1 MSNHSAKEL
10 PIHGVCLP
18 GFESVRDVFIEN
30 FEKRGEVGAAVCV
43 YREGEKV
50 VDLWG
55 GYKDAAKTTPW
66 QEDTI
71 VCMMSVGKSMA
82 SLCALILIER
92 GQLEL
97 SARVADYW
105 PEFG

>member
-1 MSNHSAKEL
+1 M
-10 PIHGVCLP
+10 V
-18 GFESVRDVFIEN
+18 
-30 FEKRGEVGAAVCV
+30 
-43 YREGEKV
+43 
-50 VDLWG
+50 
-55 GYKDAAKTTPW
+55 KTTPW

-97 SARVADYW
+97 SSRVAHYW
-105 PEFG
+105 PQFGQAGKQEMTVEHIRRDGKNFRH